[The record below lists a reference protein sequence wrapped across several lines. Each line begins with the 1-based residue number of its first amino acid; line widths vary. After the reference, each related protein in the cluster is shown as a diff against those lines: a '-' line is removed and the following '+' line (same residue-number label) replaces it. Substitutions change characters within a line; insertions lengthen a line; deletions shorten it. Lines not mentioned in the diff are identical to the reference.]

1 MNKEVLILK
10 TIGKRLAYTRLNI
23 LNMNQKDFADL
34 IGVSQGALS
43 QIENDKRGISMEA
56 IIELMK
62 YSKTNKNISCLW
74 ILTGIKDEIV
84 TSDEKKLNENEL
96 ELLSF
101 FKLLPEREQIKW
113 IARIE
118 DATKQYITNSE
129 GGEYKGKIS

>member
-1 MNKEVLILK
+1 MLILK

-129 GGEYKGKIS
+129 GGEYNGKIS

>member
-1 MNKEVLILK
+1 MLILK

>member
-1 MNKEVLILK
+1 
-10 TIGKRLAYTRLNI
+10 
-23 LNMNQKDFADL
+23 MNQKDFADL

>member
-1 MNKEVLILK
+1 MK
-10 TIGKRLAYTRLNI
+10 TIGERLAYTRHNI
-23 LNMNQKDFADL
+23 LNMNQKEFADL

-56 IIELMK
+56 MIELMK
-62 YSKTNKNISCLW
+62 YSKKNKNISCLW
-74 ILTGIKDEIV
+74 ILTGIKDDIV
-84 TSDEKKLNENEL
+84 TLNENKLDENEL
-96 ELLSF
+96 EMLSF

-118 DATKQYITNSE
+118 DAAKQYITHSE